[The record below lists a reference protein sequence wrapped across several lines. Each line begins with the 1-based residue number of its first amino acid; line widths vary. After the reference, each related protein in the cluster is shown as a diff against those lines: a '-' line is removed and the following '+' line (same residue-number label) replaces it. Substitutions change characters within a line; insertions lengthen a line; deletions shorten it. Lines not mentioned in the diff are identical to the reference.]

1 MRISNHIKSAVGSLS
16 QHNKLSH
23 DIMTTLDFGQ
33 LCPTLCL
40 PLLPRDKITVN
51 ASCFCRVAPMIFPTY
66 GQCDI
71 VTNFHSVS
79 YSQVWKNFENFVTG
93 INNDGVTSIAFPC
106 IKQSQFNILFTSSNL
121 SYKGDASIDNYD
133 LAVIKND
140 GTWEYRFLTL
150 YGRYVRKV
158 LSSLG
163 YPYFTAAYITTPES
177 EDYVFSA
184 LPLMCFFKIYA
195 DFYESRQYAQTS
207 VLREMLRQCF
217 SLSSSGS
224 SYFVSGTPSSIE
236 GVNCRYFIGL
246 QSIFS
251 HLKLLFTSD
260 YVTSAQTYPALVGG
274 QMPIGFF
281 GSTDVS
287 HGNSFFQE
295 VNLSQN
301 RYNTT
306 YLSPVLND
314 EGTSVIEQSN
324 PMHRLLDN
332 FENLVRRFNLV
343 GSREIDR
350 VRAMFGIKPSFSDS
364 FYSNFHGG
372 FSSPLQVQD
381 VTSTS
386 AEPSVDNYLGSYAGK
401 GISSN
406 GKTFSID
413 SNDFGLLIGI
423 SFIRVR
429 PLYVPGLSREVLK
442 TSMSGYYNPDFDHGY
457 AMAVSNG
464 EVQSFQRTL
473 PSGSSNSVALTS
485 VFGFQNAYDDYRQQL
500 SRVNGDFLDTDL
512 LSWSFV
518 RDNVGTVAQSD
529 NVIYFDQPST
539 SPDNEMYSEFQRVFV
554 DGSGRDHFYASFGFN
569 ISALRPVRTS
579 SECFDLGVGN
589 VSTSNNPVI

>member
-23 DIMTTLDFGQ
+23 DVMTTLDFGQ

-40 PLLPRDKITVN
+40 PLLPRDKITLN

-66 GQCDI
+66 GSCDI

-79 YSQVWKNFENFVTG
+79 YSQVWKDFESFVTG
-93 INNDGVTSIAFPC
+93 LQYNGTTSFVFPC
-106 IKQSQFNILFTSSNL
+106 IKQSAINVLFLGSNFTYTG
-121 SYKGDASIDNYD
+121 SADDSNHD
-133 LAVIKND
+133 VIVVNTD
-140 GTWEYRFLTL
+140 GTTSYRFLTL
-150 YGRYVRKV
+150 FGRYVRKV

-163 YPYFTAAYITTPES
+163 YPFITTLWSSYPTDQ
-177 EDYVFSA
+177 DYNFSA
-184 LPLMCFFKIYA
+184 LPLMCFFKIYS
-195 DFYESRQYAQTS
+195 DFYESRQYSNTS
-207 VLREMLRQCF
+207 VIREILRQCF
-217 SLSSSGS
+217 SLNSSSTS
-224 SYFVSGTPSSIE
+224 SYFTNGVPSSIE
-236 GVNCRYFIGL
+236 GIPVRYFTGL
-246 QSIFS
+246 SIIFN
-251 HLKLLFTSD
+251 HLKLLFSSD
-260 YVTSAQTYPALVGG
+260 YITSAQAYPSLVGG
-274 QMPIGFF
+274 SHPIGYF
-281 GSTDVS
+281 GSEDASTG
-287 HGNSFFQE
+287 HPFFQQQNIYQSTDS
-295 VNLSQN
+295 NL
-301 RYNTT
+301 YYT
-306 YLSPVLND
+306 PVIPEDDGDL
-314 EGTSVIEQSN
+314 VPQSN

-350 VRAMFGIKPSFSDS
+350 VRALFGIKPSFSDS
-364 FYSNFHGG
+364 FYSSFHGG
-372 FSSPLQVQD
+372 FSSPLQIQD

-442 TSMSGYYNPDFDHGY
+442 TSISGYYNPDFDHGY
-457 AMAVSNG
+457 SMAIANG
-464 EVQSFQRTL
+464 EVQSFQR
-473 PSGSSNSVALTS
+473 SSSPVSLTS

-500 SRVNGDFLDTDL
+500 SRVNGDFLDTDM

-518 RDNVGTVAQSD
+518 RDNIGTVAQSD

-539 SPDNEMYSEFQRVFV
+539 SSGSDMYTEFQRVFV